1 MVAGDIVYIGSDGTL
16 NGGRVEAFD
25 AHGVTNCSGTP
36 KRCQPLWTS
45 SSNVGFSTP
54 AVANG
59 VVYATG
65 EDGMLYAFS
74 ANGTTNCSGT
84 PVTCNPLWTGGGGT
98 YNDNVSPGAPTV
110 SNGVVYYESAT
121 NLYAFDADGGTNCSG
136 SPTTCHPLWTAAFG
150 GAFVPSLAVANGI
163 LYASS
168 GVQGALVAFDA
179 NGVTNCSGTPKVCTS
194 LWTYDVSVASPPSV
208 ANGLVFIGL
217 FNGGPGVQAFDA
229 GGATNCSGTPKVCNP
244 LWTGPT
250 TNPVTGPPAIANGK
264 IYATDNGL
272 IFNPGGDLYA
282 WALPPP
288 TTAVVIPSSSA
299 VLSGTEVLDAGV
311 SPGVTQVQYE
321 ISGGSFNHSVI
332 ATANRPSG
340 AGSPTGTPRPC
351 PTAPIPSSASRPMA
365 VK

>member
-1 MVAGDIVYIGSDGTL
+1 
-16 NGGRVEAFD
+16 
-25 AHGVTNCSGTP
+25 
-36 KRCQPLWTS
+36 
-45 SSNVGFSTP
+45 
-54 AVANG
+54 
-59 VVYATG
+59 
-65 EDGMLYAFS
+65 MLYAFS

-136 SPTTCHPLWTAAFG
+136 SPTTCHPLWTAAFC

-168 GVQGALVAFDA
+168 GVQRALVAFDA

-194 LWTYDVSVASPPSV
+194 LWTYDVWKSASPPSV

-217 FNGGPGVQAFDA
+217 FNGGPGVQAFDV

-272 IFNPGGDLYA
+272 IFNPGRRPLRLGPAAADDRRRDRRRA
-282 WALPPP
+282 A
-288 TTAVVIPSSSA
+288 PSSPA
-299 VLSGTEVLDAGV
+299 REVLDAGA

-332 ATANRPSG
+332 ATANRTEWRLARRLGHHDRAQRHLYP
-340 AGSPTGTPRPC
+340 PVR
-351 PTAPIPSSASRPMA
+351 R
-365 VK
+365 VLWR